1 MVSNIRRESGGRIV
15 RPPWSCDGIP
25 GEMGNIAD
33 PGQDELKED
42 CMANVQAVPKG
53 HHTVTPHLIV
63 NKASEAIDFY
73 KKAFGATEVSR
84 FAGPDGKIMHAEV
97 QIGDSRVMLGD
108 EMPEMGARGPKAIGG
123 TPVGLF
129 LYLNDVD
136 RFWKQATGAGAKQ
149 VEPLINQ
156 FWGDR
161 SGCVEDPYGHRWW
174 LSQHIEDLSDEELGK
189 RAKEAF
195 ATR

>member
-1 MVSNIRRESGGRIV
+1 
-15 RPPWSCDGIP
+15 
-25 GEMGNIAD
+25 
-33 PGQDELKED
+33 
-42 CMANVQAVPKG
+42 MANVQAVPKG

-84 FAGPDGKIMHAEV
+84 FTGPDGKVMHAEV

-108 EMPEMGARGPKAIGG
+108 EMPGQGGRGPRALGG

-129 LYLNDVD
+129 LYMNDVD
-136 RFWKQATGAGAKQ
+136 KLWKQATGAGARQ
-149 VEPLINQ
+149 VEPLVNQ

-189 RAKEAF
+189 RAKAAF
-195 ATR
+195 ASR

>member
-1 MVSNIRRESGGRIV
+1 
-15 RPPWSCDGIP
+15 
-25 GEMGNIAD
+25 
-33 PGQDELKED
+33 
-42 CMANVQAVPKG
+42 
-53 HHTVTPHLIV
+53 
-63 NKASEAIDFY
+63 
-73 KKAFGATEVSR
+73 
-84 FAGPDGKIMHAEV
+84 MHAEV

-108 EMPEMGARGPKAIGG
+108 EMPQQGAKSPRALGG

-136 RFWKQATGAGAKQ
+136 RLWKQATGAGAKQ
-149 VEPLINQ
+149 VEPLANQ

-174 LSQHIEDLSDEELGK
+174 LSQHIEDLSEEELGK
-189 RAKEAF
+189 RAKAAF